1 MPPGLTSGQRTTPRF
16 DLSMKGHAVCPC
28 RVEQAV
34 QSQRWMRHHMAL
46 GLRGQALAEAVQM
59 SIVMELSM
67 REYEAEAQLRTAA
80 QVGH

>member
-1 MPPGLTSGQRTTPRF
+1 
-16 DLSMKGHAVCPC
+16 
-28 RVEQAV
+28 
-34 QSQRWMRHHMAL
+34 MAL

-80 QVGH
+80 QVGTKALTAHGNHRWCTVQLV